1 MVTVHVIDTG
11 QSLEATD
18 EQVTYV
24 KKSGDLGDI
33 TTINSSYTWSMK
45 FPKSPKNTQTLQGL
59 GLVGSGSLSPYQKI
73 YVNLLDNGFPVVLN
87 GLLNVRETGNDY
99 GIYIQEGFVDFL
111 KDVKTDTIGGNLN
124 LFALNHVRD
133 YNTIV
138 DSYQLNKPYKYLLA
152 AVNGSYLANV
162 ASTTNISTT
171 HMIPYA
177 RVGFI
182 WDLIFTTYG
191 WTFDF
196 NNDVRD
202 SINGTWMSYPS
213 EILLDDSAPTLVIN
227 GEVTISDV
235 YPVANNSYHEIM
247 FDTQTTVNT
256 AYMSRTS
263 GGFGNSWIVNQY
275 GTYKF
280 SYFTTGFV
288 RTLTYFGQIVDT
300 FYYEDIYVNGVFRE
314 RGNTSAT
321 TDVYETQLLLNQGD
335 IVTIVAKPNFYN
347 ADTDVRLQGGEIT
360 IEYLDI
366 NEVSF
371 TTALIK
377 LKISDFMKEVMIRES
392 LTAFVDP
399 VNRHISFKTFDE
411 RLDADVIEWSQYF
424 KERTKETYLYQSYAQ
439 KNWLRHKYDND
450 IDDFNDGQL
459 AVVNENIEQEK
470 DLYKSFSF
478 SPDDVLRTW
487 KSANVE
493 YQVPLLRM
501 FEIETETDT
510 VTGDLIFTYK
520 RLKDRFYFVKEHTPN
535 RDVYIDGNL
544 RSNNS
549 PFVSLS
555 GATFVQIAN
564 TKYSRFNEISDT
576 AKVHEIELA
585 LSLSEILRLD
595 MTKRYYF
602 SQEAGIYILN
612 SLSWKSGNINKGTFI
627 RLN

>member
-1 MVTVHVIDTG
+1 MVTVQLIDTG
-11 QSLEATD
+11 QVLEATN
-18 EQVTYV
+18 EQVTFV

-45 FPKSPKNTQTLQGL
+45 FPKTPNNTQTLQGL

-87 GLLNVRETGNDY
+87 GLLNVRETSKDY

-111 KDVKTDTIGGNLN
+111 KDVKTDTVGANLD
-124 LFALNHVRD
+124 LSELDHLRD

-138 DSYQLNKPYKYLLA
+138 DSYELDLPYKYLLA
-152 AVNGSYLANV
+152 AVNGAYLPNI
-162 ASTTNISTT
+162 SDTTNLSLVY
-171 HMIPYA
+171 MIPYA
-177 RVGFI
+177 NVGYI
-182 WDLIFTTYG
+182 WDLIFSTYG
-191 WTFDF
+191 WTFSF

-202 SINGTWMSYPS
+202 SMDETWMSYPS
-213 EILLDDSAPTLVIN
+213 EIVYDDSNLVVVVDGDITTTQSSEVGN
-227 GEVTISDV
+227 GE
-235 YPVANNSYHEIM
+235 SYDIL
-247 FDTQTTVNT
+247 FDSQTVDNDYMTQ
-256 AYMSRTS
+256 SGRT
-263 GGFGNSWIVNQY
+263 WIVNQN
-275 GTYKF
+275 GNYKI
-280 SYFTTGFV
+280 SLFTTGVVKKGLIGPVFND
-288 RTLTYFGQIVDT
+288 Y
-300 FYYEDIYVNGVFRE
+300 YYEDIYVNGSLRQ
-314 RGNTSAT
+314 RGNQSDSS
-321 TDVYETQLLLNQGD
+321 DVYETQVFLYQGD
-335 IVTIVAKPNFYN
+335 IVKIVATPNGYLNYTSVFVY
-347 ADTDVRLQGGEIT
+347 TGEIE
-360 IEYLDI
+360 IGYLDL
-366 NEVSF
+366 NEISF
-371 TTALIK
+371 TQALIK
-377 LKISDFMKEVMIRES
+377 LKISDFIKEVMIRES
-392 LTAFVDP
+392 LTAFVDS
-399 VNRHISFKTFDE
+399 VNRNVVFKTFDE
-411 RLDADVIEWSQYF
+411 RLDAGVLDWSQYF

-459 AVVNENIEQEK
+459 NVVNDNIEQEK
-470 DLYKSFSF
+470 DLYRSFSF

-487 KSANVE
+487 ESANTE

-535 RDVYIDGNL
+535 MDVYIDGNL

-549 PFVSLS
+549 PYVSLAGS
-555 GATFVQIAN
+555 TFVQIAN
-564 TKYSRFNEISDT
+564 TKYGRFNEISDT
-576 AKVHEIELA
+576 AKVHEIDLA
-585 LSLSEILRLD
+585 LPLSEVLRLD